1 MLGTSLGLG
10 LVRNSQEQ
18 SVLDRDRV
26 VKFKV
31 YRLPRHTHCPAV
43 VRPAFAVTALLKL
56 PHSPSAI
63 VPASPVPPP
72 DFY

>member
-1 MLGTSLGLG
+1 MLGASLGLG

-31 YRLPRHTHCPAV
+31 YRLPQHTLRPAL

-56 PHSPSAI
+56 LHSPSAI
-63 VPASPVPPP
+63 VPPSLVPPP